1 MNMNIVLGHAK
12 MLLGVCQQTTGRMIG
27 NPTLVDAGK
36 RRYCSGKGQVA
47 IGQAQDIIKQCLSRF
62 QTR

>member
-12 MLLGVCQQTTGRMIG
+12 TLLGVCQQTIGRMIG
-27 NPTLVDAGK
+27 NQALTDAGEQ
-36 RRYCSGKGQVA
+36 RYFAGKGQVT
-47 IGQAQDIIKQCLSRF
+47 IGQAQEIIKECISRL